1 MGERED
7 YDLIALDLIGNR
19 KGKAIQ
25 HGDPTVRAVVPLG
38 HSFREL
44 AAASSVSI
52 NTLLSRKHAAV
63 RYLRERM
70 RDVYEELFD

>member
-44 AAASSVSI
+44 EDGFQYRIDLVF
-52 NTLLSRKHAAV
+52 
-63 RYLRERM
+63 
-70 RDVYEELFD
+70 ELGSKPARHES